1 MHCLPVLNI
10 GILVCSKLALCS
22 AYASGRKAN
31 FSSVGDTNKPGKVRG
46 WPMEKR
52 AIKSFN
58 IQHVQ
63 HYGLEKELLLLLGNM
78 WNVLHGNN
86 MQEATLPAGLH
97 LEAKTYL

>member
-1 MHCLPVLNI
+1 
-10 GILVCSKLALCS
+10 
-22 AYASGRKAN
+22 
-31 FSSVGDTNKPGKVRG
+31 
-46 WPMEKR
+46 MEKR